1 MLKTEFMQFLRDNDV
16 CKEIF
21 EIIRHGGKPTG
32 NYQMNPSIAP
42 VLKIEFITFLR
53 DADVCKEVFEVARRG
68 GKPLSY
74 DVMKPKLATAEG
86 VLEGGISIREQI
98 RNRIAGK
105 ITTTSSPTLS
115 SAEVNSEPVD
125 AEERK
130 ASLSDKLALLKSKAK
145 APVQGADGGAS
156 ADSST
161 PAGGYTFI
169 SEKICP
175 VCSRKTKIVQV
186 RPKLNPETL
195 DFDFCMH
202 FSNFNA
208 YCYTIWQCEHCGYV
222 ADEDKFL
229 ERLSEKVR
237 RPLKTFLE
245 ENDLRTPF
253 AEKRDKTEALTLYEM
268 AITFNEMFERSPG
281 RQALLYQK
289 MSWICRIEG
298 DYEKEQEYLR
308 KTAELFDESIGNE
321 QYPLGKLTDEYATYI
336 NAVCNYMLGELDKAS
351 KVLNSLVTSRN
362 FRMAQPQLYDK
373 AREVLQDIR
382 QVKMSGK
389 KRPG

>member
-1 MLKTEFMQFLRDNDV
+1 MLKHEFMAFLRDNDI

-32 NYQMNPSIAP
+32 NYQMNPSVAP

-74 DVMKPKLATAEG
+74 DVLKPKLATAEG

-105 ITTTSSPTLS
+105 MTAPEPLPTLS
-115 SAEVNSEPVD
+115 SAEVDSEPVD

-130 ASLSDKLALLKSKAK
+130 ASLSDKLALLKSKAQ
-145 APVQGADGGAS
+145 APVKTAEGGAS
-156 ADSST
+156 AESST
-161 PAGGYTFI
+161 PSGGYTFI

-175 VCSRKTKIVQV
+175 VCSRKTKIVQL
-186 RPKLNPETL
+186 RPKLNPETI

-202 FSNFNA
+202 FTNFNP
-208 YCYTIWQCEHCGYV
+208 YCYTIFQCEHCGYV
-222 ADEDKFL
+222 ADEEKFQ
-229 ERLSEKVR
+229 ERMSEKVR
-237 RPLKTFLE
+237 RPVKAFLE
-245 ENDLRTPF
+245 ENDLHTPF
-253 AEKRDKTEALTLYEM
+253 AEKRDKAEALTLYEM
-268 AITFNEMFERSPG
+268 AIYFNEMFERSPG

-289 MSWICRIEG
+289 MSWICRIEN
-298 DYEKEQEYLR
+298 DYEKEQEYL
-308 KTAELFDESIGNE
+308 KKAAELFDESIGNE

-336 NAVCNYMLGELDKAS
+336 SAVSNYMLGELDKAS
-351 KVLNSLVTSRN
+351 KVLNSLITSRN
-362 FRMAQPQLYDK
+362 FRMAQPQLYEK

-389 KRPG
+389 KKG